1 MRTVWDSKLIAKI
14 GDRGM
19 TAFILAFAVAMAKDF
34 PAPPQ
39 ELQNFLIAVGVGVLV
54 MGYWTIRA
62 VVYLR
67 RSAREELG
75 HGGRIGL

>member
-1 MRTVWDSKLIAKI
+1 MHTFWDSRLIAKI

-19 TAFILAFAVAMAKDF
+19 TAFALAFAVAMAKDF

-39 ELQNFLIAVGVGVLV
+39 DLKNFLISVSVGGLV
-54 MGYWTIRA
+54 TAYWTIR
-62 VVYLR
+62 VVVHLR

-75 HGGRIGL
+75 HSGGLSL